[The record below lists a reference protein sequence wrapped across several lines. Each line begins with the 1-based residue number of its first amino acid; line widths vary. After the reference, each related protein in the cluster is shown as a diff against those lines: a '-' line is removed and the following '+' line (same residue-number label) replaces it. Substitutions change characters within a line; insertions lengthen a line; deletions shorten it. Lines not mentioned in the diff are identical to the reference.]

1 MKINPKITE
10 TAKEATV
17 AVAVV
22 VVGEIAKGVAQVVGS
37 LVRRGTEA
45 LSNRIQALKVKQQEK
60 K

>member
-10 TAKEATV
+10 IAKEA
-17 AVAVV
+17 AVV
-22 VVGEIAKGVAQVVGS
+22 VAVEVVGAIAKGAAQVVGS

-45 LSNRIQALKVKQQEK
+45 LSDRIQASKEKQQGK